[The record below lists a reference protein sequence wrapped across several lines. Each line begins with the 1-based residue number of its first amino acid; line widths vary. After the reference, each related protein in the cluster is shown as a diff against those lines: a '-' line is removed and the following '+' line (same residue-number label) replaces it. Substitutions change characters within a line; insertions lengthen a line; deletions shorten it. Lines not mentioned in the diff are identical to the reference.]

1 MQSLNPC
8 IHSHTPR
15 LAVIDNRSL
24 PVRQVAYWRRDT
36 SLLPEAR
43 VTVRQHDAAGRAIA
57 QQDPRLVT
65 DASAPA
71 NLATSYS
78 LSGKVLS
85 TTSVDAGWRVSLLGE
100 ADQAVQDWD
109 GRGSQRWMEYDEQ
122 LRAQAVFEQRADDPR
137 VCTERYRYGGAD
149 PACASHN
156 QCGKLIRHD
165 DPAGTQ
171 LFAEYGV
178 IGGVL
183 QQTRQLLRDLASP
196 DWPER
201 ETDRDALLEPDTE
214 AMTRSSYNGLGE
226 VIAQTDAKD
235 NRQLFSQTIAGQLR
249 EVRLQVASEMAPITL
264 VSSIEYNAHGQTA
277 REVAGNGVI
286 TTLDYAPEDGR
297 LSRLLAKRGNTPLQD
312 LRYEYDAAG
321 NVLSIEDAAQP
332 IRYFANQRIE
342 PVSRYGY
349 DSLYQLVEATGW
361 EAGEA
366 NRGPRFSS
374 FNDPAPRANYR
385 QTYHYDAGGNL
396 LELIHEGPQSHGH
409 RLVAQVHSNRCLP
422 VHEGV
427 EPGEEDFHRGFDAN
441 GNLLSLQPGQALSW
455 DLRNQLRE
463 VRPVA
468 RDAGPD
474 DVECYVYGADG
485 MRVRKVS
492 LTQTNAL
499 TLRAEVRYL
508 PNLELRTH
516 SGTGEVLQVISVQAG
531 RSTIRVLHWE
541 QAPSRA
547 TVSDQY
553 RYSLNDHLGSCS
565 LELDSAGEVIS
576 QEGYHPFGTTA
587 WFADRGEVEVGY
599 KTVRYSGKERD
610 ATGLYYYGFRYYVP
624 WLQRWASPDPAG
636 TIDGLNLFRM
646 VRNNPLTLIDSDGL
660 APTKPV
666 ALSLP
671 PPPPPPPPPP
681 SKLDRSPQFSSGK
694 VQESLA
700 QYQFSPI
707 VLSPPNLP
715 GNEPSQAWKST
726 DYVDIGKLANTISH
740 MFGVPER
747 PIVIA
752 DVSHEA
758 LFEKINSYTG
768 QGEIKF
774 DKEKRSEHPAAW
786 TSPKGVVYMGVT
798 APDYSEGGSLDVD
811 KIRSTVVHESL
822 HFFSHQH
829 VGFQAGTDTAIT
841 NSNYDEYVTDYLA
854 EKVFNAMYPGSTY
867 KTGYFTK
874 NLDGGFVQW
883 GGNMAKFM
891 IDSGHVGEH
900 ELVNAYFGTGKLK
913 PMPDQSLT
921 KWKALARNNISKN

>member
-1 MQSLNPC
+1 MQSLNLC

-36 SLLPEAR
+36 RLLPEAR
-43 VTVRQHDAAGRAIA
+43 VTVRRHDAAGRAIA

-226 VIAQTDAKD
+226 VIARTDAKD

-249 EVRLQVASEMAPITL
+249 EVRLQVASETAPITL
-264 VSSIEYNAHGQTA
+264 VNAIEYNAHGQTA

-366 NRGPRFSS
+366 NRGPRFSP

-422 VHEGV
+422 VHDGV
-427 EPGEEDFHRGFDAN
+427 EPGDEDFHRGFDAN

-599 KTVRYSGKERD
+599 KTLRYSGKERD

-624 WLQRWASPDPAG
+624 WLQRWLNPDPA
-636 TIDGLNLFRM
+636 TDIDGLNVYRF
-646 VRNNPLTLIDSDGL
+646 VRNNPLTLIDGNGL
-660 APTKPV
+660 FPNRPEPTKQDDAFLDAFFSGAELKANIEVRKEIHQSATGWTVLGKTLPNPFKSRENLVSSREELQGANYSIKNGLLYRAHVSGVSPV
-666 ALSLP
+666 ANAGLLRNTIGSPTPEGFKEYIANVFKHTASTGSKGAVLSL
-671 PPPPPPPPPP
+671 
-681 SKLDRSPQFSSGK
+681 
-694 VQESLA
+694 
-700 QYQFSPI
+700 
-707 VLSPPNLP
+707 
-715 GNEPSQAWKST
+715 ST
-726 DYVDIGKLANTISH
+726 QRNVAKGFMSEEKTLTTI
-740 MFGVPER
+740 
-747 PIVIA
+747 
-752 DVSHEA
+752 D
-758 LFEKINSYTG
+758 LNK
-768 QGEIKF
+768 
-774 DKEKRSEHPAAW
+774 
-786 TSPKGVVYMGVT
+786 
-798 APDYSEGGSLDVD
+798 LDVD
-811 KIRSTVVHESL
+811 MAQDFLTVPELILQYGGMMLREGRIEHSDLVKALDQLNNKEHEV
-822 HFFSHQH
+822 FF
-829 VGFQAGTDTAIT
+829 VGQAIGLNIGEVPAKAI
-841 NSNYDEYVTDYLA
+841 VA
-854 EKVFNAMYPGSTY
+854 
-867 KTGYFTK
+867 TK
-874 NLDGGFVQW
+874 NMGQ
-883 GGNMAKFM
+883 K
-891 IDSGHVGEH
+891 
-900 ELVNAYFGTGKLK
+900 TLK
-913 PMPDQSLT
+913 IAAS
-921 KWKALARNNISKN
+921 S